1 MPPSTG
7 MPAPAFGSRFRA
19 GRGSHAIRNKPWDRP
34 AGSPIRRSSSP
45 ISSFRA
51 CWIAIPRLRW
61 VCAETGIGWVNYML
75 EACDHE
81 WERRH
86 LWTQGIVTRPSE
98 LFKRQIHVD
107 FWYESAGIE
116 LRHVIGLDNIM
127 WESDY
132 PHSTST
138 YPESWQFVERT
149 LKGVPQE
156 ERNQLLYGNAMRIY
170 NLS

>member
-1 MPPSTG
+1 VG
-7 MPAPAFGSRFRA
+7 
-19 GRGSHAIRNKPWDRP
+19 
-34 AGSPIRRSSSP
+34 
-45 ISSFRA
+45 
-51 CWIAIPRLRW
+51 
-61 VCAETGIGWVNYML
+61 V
-75 EACDHE
+75 
-81 WERRH
+81 
-86 LWTQGIVTRPSE
+86 
-98 LFKRQIHVD
+98 
-107 FWYESAGIE
+107 E

-138 YPESWQFVERT
+138 YPESWKFVERT

>member
-1 MPPSTG
+1 M
-7 MPAPAFGSRFRA
+7 
-19 GRGSHAIRNKPWDRP
+19 
-34 AGSPIRRSSSP
+34 
-45 ISSFRA
+45 
-51 CWIAIPRLRW
+51 
-61 VCAETGIGWVNYML
+61 
-75 EACDHE
+75 
-81 WERRH
+81 
-86 LWTQGIVTRPSE
+86 TRPSE

-116 LRHVIGLDNIM
+116 LRHIIGMDNIM

-138 YPESWQFVERT
+138 YPESWEFVERT

-170 NLS
+170 NLA